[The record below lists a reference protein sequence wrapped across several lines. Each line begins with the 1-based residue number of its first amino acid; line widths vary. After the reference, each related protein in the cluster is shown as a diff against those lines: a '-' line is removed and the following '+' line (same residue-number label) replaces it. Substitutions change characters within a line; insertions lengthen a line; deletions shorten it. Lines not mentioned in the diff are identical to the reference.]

1 MLFVCGPY
9 ASGKRSYVRSLG
21 YSDAAMSDEI
31 GSDAP
36 VLVDL
41 EQALRAGDLSP
52 EDFECVLS
60 KDVVIMCEVGG
71 GITPLDP
78 EDRAWRDRVG
88 RCAQEL
94 ARRADRV
101 CRLVCG
107 IPICLKEES

>member
-1 MLFVCGPY
+1 M
-9 ASGKRSYVRSLG
+9 RSLG
-21 YSDAAMSDEI
+21 YSDAVMSDEI

-41 EQALRAGDLSP
+41 EQTLRAGDLSE
-52 EDFECVLS
+52 EDFRHVLA
-60 KDVVIMCEVGG
+60 KDVVVMCEVGG
-71 GITPLDP
+71 GITPLEA
-78 EDRAWRDRVG
+78 EDRAWRERVG